1 MTQYVDTSILA
12 AYYCPE
18 PLSEQAE
25 QHLRGLRPPV
35 ISWLTD
41 IELHSALAKKTRRE
55 ELSSGDAERI
65 QDLFRMHSGQDLY
78 EIVPIEQEAY
88 LQARQ
93 WMATKDTALR
103 TLDALHLAVAY
114 RQDLPVLTADQGMAE
129 AGSELGMEVTLVRA
143 ERAPGDA

>member
-41 IELHSALAKKTRRE
+41 VELHSALAKKTRRE
-55 ELSSGDAERI
+55 ELSTGDAERI
-65 QDLFRMHSGQDLY
+65 QDLFRRHSIQDFY
-78 EIVPIEQEAY
+78 EIVRIEQDAY
-88 LQARQ
+88 VQARK
-93 WMATKDTALR
+93 WMATKEPALR
-103 TLDALHLAVAY
+103 TLDALHLAVAN
-114 RQDLPVLTADQGMAE
+114 RHNLSVLTADRGMSE
-129 AGSELGMEVTLVRA
+129 AGDELGMDVTLVGPKG
-143 ERAPGDA
+143 ESGKV